1 MDELTNAY
9 TLISHT
15 SNKLKNIP
23 SPWKVVLCHSYQ
35 SLPET
40 NSFDFDHN
48 RLVLPTLEFRID
60 RIKQCVLL
68 CLASAQHFWRFI
80 DVIMGIGTTSF
91 NNIQSAIHICSSSS
105 TNSTNHI
112 LKIFEK
118 RKSYIAPD
126 IYCVVIPTMV
136 GSVLNMC
143 ILCSCHYSLNI
154 V

>member
-1 MDELTNAY
+1 MGVYNILIIFIVIVLFFFKYHVHIAKCTNQLDELTNAY

-68 CLASAQHFWRFI
+68 RLASAQHFWRFI

-91 NNIQSAIHICSSSS
+91 NNI
-105 TNSTNHI
+105 
-112 LKIFEK
+112 
-118 RKSYIAPD
+118 
-126 IYCVVIPTMV
+126 
-136 GSVLNMC
+136 
-143 ILCSCHYSLNI
+143 
-154 V
+154 